1 MKKWQTTLH
10 ALDPRT
16 GEYCE
21 WFGPVIEAPSMEL
34 AKEYCENNGL
44 GYCIVE
50 GELVGEYGV
59 DEEGGPDF
67 SKKVDFTLPEKN

>member
-1 MKKWQTTLH
+1 
-10 ALDPRT
+10 
-16 GEYCE
+16 
-21 WFGPVIEAPSMEL
+21 MEL